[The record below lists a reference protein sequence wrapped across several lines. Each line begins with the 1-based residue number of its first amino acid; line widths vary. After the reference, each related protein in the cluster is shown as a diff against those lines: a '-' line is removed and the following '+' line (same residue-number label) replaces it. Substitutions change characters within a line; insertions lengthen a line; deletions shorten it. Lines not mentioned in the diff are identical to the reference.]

1 MRHTYALALLVLFSA
16 CGPDPRTAST
26 ESFEQVLRRELPER
40 PLCIRIAGTFPRTVP
55 VSDVRSGDEW
65 ISGLLDGGASERI
78 AAFAEAGLIEVTS
91 ERVETHDGYRREG
104 ERIYDLTATGHAA
117 YRDSLHTASG
127 RGAGFCMGEKDLLAV
142 KRFTEPAEM
151 LGMRLTQVEYTYQLD
166 SLPAWGA
173 HPSLQRAFPR
183 ETSEAARAA
192 KEPVTATQE
201 LVLTSEGWVP
211 ADEVA
216 GP

>member
-1 MRHTYALALLVLFSA
+1 MRHTYTLALLVLVSA

-40 PLCIRIAGTFPRTVP
+40 PLCIHVDGTFPRTVP

-65 ISGLLDGGASERI
+65 ISGLWDGGASKRVT
-78 AAFAEAGLIEVTS
+78 ALAEAGLIEVTS
-91 ERVETHDGYRREG
+91 ERVETHGGYRREG
-104 ERIYDLTATGHAA
+104 ERVYGLTAAGRSA
-117 YRDSLHTASG
+117 YRDSLHMAGG
-127 RGAGFCMGEKDLLAV
+127 RGAGFCMGEKDLVAV

-151 LGMRLTQVEYTYQLD
+151 LGMRLTQVEYTYRLD
-166 SLPAWGA
+166 SLPEWGA

-192 KEPVTATQE
+192 REPVTATQE
-201 LVLTSEGWVP
+201 LVLTSEGWIP

-216 GP
+216 RP